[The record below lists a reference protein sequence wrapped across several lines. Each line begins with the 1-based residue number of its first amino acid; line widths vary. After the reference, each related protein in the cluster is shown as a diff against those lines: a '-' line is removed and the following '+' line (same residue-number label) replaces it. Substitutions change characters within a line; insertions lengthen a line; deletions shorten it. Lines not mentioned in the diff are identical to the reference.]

1 MRISGNHLC
10 CVPSYVRLRQFNK
23 LINFTQM
30 CSIRAECIKT
40 HSQFKFEICYY
51 SSELETKTN
60 RAALWPLPGDF
71 IFSKK
76 SQTLT
81 FQTIVI
87 FVIKLVRGFLSNRSA
102 RYEHQLSSE
111 SPETDREA
119 LISSNSAASR
129 RVIYIPTSP

>member
-1 MRISGNHLC
+1 MAVTS
-10 CVPSYVRLRQFNK
+10 
-23 LINFTQM
+23 
-30 CSIRAECIKT
+30 
-40 HSQFKFEICYY
+40 
-51 SSELETKTN
+51 
-60 RAALWPLPGDF
+60 GDF

-81 FQTIVI
+81 FQTMVI

-119 LISSNSAASR
+119 LISPNSAASR
-129 RVIYIPTSP
+129 RVIDYM